1 MKKRILLALTL
12 AITLSVLISSGPAW
26 AHPANRFSWLFPPK
40 QASDQSETTT
50 DAGNL
55 VARACALVYQGKFI
69 EASDLLERN
78 SNADLAQHA
87 SSLQALISEY
97 QAIQANRLEARHG
110 AYLEQLDELEKVQHP
125 DPNDPNDAND
135 LSDAEA
141 SQTWG
146 TDDNPLDPNAT
157 EEDKATT
164 RLIKSLAII
173 AKASEYASNQQRQE
187 LFETPYVCETIDLAI
202 ERASEYEAQ
211 GEWIDAYSEC
221 YAWLKAIDPNNEG
234 YSDYADELWEKVAID
249 SSFTDSPCETSAQRY
264 EGVRKEIFKYAIRVL
279 NLYYVSSIDF
289 GEMATQSLN
298 RCKLLVE
305 VVSMRTI
312 DPNDSVDYEKPES
325 KELSAWIVSL
335 DALLDEVKAS
345 STGLSMRA
353 FLSTFE
359 NVLALNQA
367 TVELPEAIIVAQ
379 FTEAALDS
387 LDPHTAII
395 WPRQVKDFN
404 KAMTN
409 EFTGVGIEISKQKG
423 LLTVSSLLPD
433 TPAYKSGLDAGDVIE
448 IVDGLPTKDMSLH
461 CAVQK
466 ITGPKGTPVTLT
478 VKRVDTDKRDEI
490 TIVRD
495 RIIVPTVRGWL
506 RTEGGKW
513 LHMIDPIER
522 IGYVRLTSFSG
533 DTAKDFEN
541 VLDELEEDGLNG
553 LILDLRSNSGGLL
566 KSAVAISDMFI
577 KKGLIVRTQPG
588 FGSLPEYQTAKERST
603 HPNYPMVVLV
613 NSASASASEI
623 VAGALADDEYERAVL
638 VGDRTHGK
646 GSVQIIVQEPTYGAH
661 IKYTMAHYY
670 LPSGQ
675 RVNSRKAREKLGKR
689 DWGVTPDVAISLRSD
704 EFKDL
709 YDLQK
714 ENSVLVQA
722 NHVRTNGALKKHSVE
737 ETLKADMQLAVARLI
752 VRAKQ
757 IEAASQAVAVASH

>member
-1 MKKRILLALTL
+1 MKKRLVLVSTF
-12 AITLSVLISSGPAW
+12 AITLCVLISHGPTWARPASGL
-26 AHPANRFSWLFPPK
+26 SWLFPQK
-40 QASDQSETTT
+40 QAVTQPESDT

-55 VARACALVYQGKFI
+55 VTRACALIYQSKFT
-69 EASDLLERN
+69 EAHDLLKGNKSAEM
-78 SNADLAQHA
+78 AEHV
-87 SSLQALISEY
+87 SSLQAIISEY
-97 QAIQANRLEARHG
+97 QVIVSNRIEARH
-110 AYLEQLDELEKVQHP
+110 AAFLEQLDELEKVQHP
-125 DPNDPNDAND
+125 DPNDPND
-135 LSDAEA
+135 LGDAEA
-141 SQTWG
+141 PHAMG
-146 TDDNPLDPNAT
+146 EDDEPLEPNAT
-157 EEDKATT
+157 AEDRAVK
-164 RLIKSLAII
+164 RLIKSLSII
-173 AKASEYASNQQRQE
+173 AKASEYADNGQRQD
-187 LFETPYVCETIDLAI
+187 LFENAYVCQTLEQAI
-202 ERASEYEAQ
+202 ERASNYEAEGQ
-211 GEWIDAYSEC
+211 WIDAYSEC
-221 YAWLKAIDPNNEG
+221 YAWLKVIDPNNEG
-234 YSDYADELWEKVAID
+234 YSDYAEELWDKVAID

-289 GEMATQSLN
+289 GEMATQALN

-305 VVSMRTI
+305 VVSMRAI
-312 DPNDSVDYEKPES
+312 DPNDSVDYEKPQS
-325 KELSAWIVSL
+325 KELTAWIVSL
-335 DALLDEVKAS
+335 DALLDEVAES

-359 NVLALNQA
+359 HALDLNRA
-367 TVELPEAIIVAQ
+367 TVELPEAIVVAQ

-387 LDPHTAII
+387 LDPHTAVI
-395 WPRQVKDFN
+395 WPRQVKEFN

-423 LLTVSSLLPD
+423 VLTVASLLPD
-433 TPAYKSGLDAGDVIE
+433 TPAYKAGLDAGDVIE
-448 IVDGLPTKDMSLH
+448 IVDGIATKDMSLH

-478 VKRVDTDKRDEI
+478 VKRAETDKRDEI

-513 LHMIDPIER
+513 LHMIDPKER
-522 IGYVRLTSFSG
+522 IGYARLTSFSG
-533 DTAKDFEN
+533 ETAADFETILN
-541 VLDELEEDGLNG
+541 ELEDDGLNG

-566 KSAVAISDMFI
+566 TSAVAISDMFI

-588 FGSLPEYQTAKERST
+588 FGSLPDYKTAKERTT
-603 HPNYPMVVLV
+603 HPNYPLVVLV

-623 VAGALADDEYERAVL
+623 VAGALADDKYERAVL

-675 RVNSRKAREKLGKR
+675 RVNSRKAREKLSKR

-704 EFKDL
+704 ELKDL

-722 NHVRTNGALKKHSVE
+722 NHVRTNGALNKHSIE
-737 ETLKADMQLAVARLI
+737 ETLKADAQLAVARLI
-752 VRAKQ
+752 VRTKQ
-757 IEAASQAVAVASH
+757 IEAASQVVTVAFH